1 MSKKIKFYFPREI
14 ASLILGIII
23 TFGLFLVLPILQI
36 ITEPPSKDLTIRM
49 ADTVNIPPPP
59 PPPPA
64 EEPEEP
70 EPEEVPPP
78 LVVDTQP
85 LDLSQL
91 ELALNPG
98 DGGFGGSEFEIDIS
112 NVAGKSEDVN
122 AIFSLSDL
130 DQKPRAVFK
139 PMPIIPKN
147 EVNKRGY
154 QGGTVYVL
162 FIVNEQGRTEN
173 LKIQKSFNTKFN
185 NSALAAV
192 KKWKFEPG
200 KRKGKPVKF
209 RMRVPI
215 TYE

>member
-162 FIVNEQGRTEN
+162 FVVNEQGRTEN

-185 NSALAAV
+185 NSALSAV

-209 RMRVPI
+209 RMRQPI

>member
-1 MSKKIKFYFPREI
+1 MSKKIKIYLKREL
-14 ASLILGIII
+14 ASFILGIII
-23 TFGLFLVLPILQI
+23 TFGLFMVLPILQI
-36 ITEPPSKDLTIRM
+36 ITQPPSKDLTIRM
-49 ADTVNIPPPP
+49 TDIANIPPPP
-59 PPPPA
+59 PPPI

-70 EPEEVPPP
+70 EPEEEPPP
-78 LVVDTQP
+78 PPVVDSQP

-98 DGGFGGSEFEIDIS
+98 DGGFGSSEFEIDIS
-112 NVAGKSEDVN
+112 SVAGKSEDVD

-130 DQKPRAVFK
+130 DQKPRAVYK